1 MDCKEQA
8 FDSFGVGQCSSLSDR
23 LTEQKHST
31 KIAREGLACRRMQ
44 WGVSFVLAEASI
56 AWGLAKEEERK

>member
-1 MDCKEQA
+1 MDCQEQA
-8 FDSFGVGQCSSLSDR
+8 FDSFGGEGECSSLSDR

-44 WGVSFVLAEASI
+44 
-56 AWGLAKEEERK
+56 